1 MRFPVLFLTAL
12 FLVFLPAAILS
23 FYVHHP
29 DPWTEES
36 AVGFVLAVV
45 TFGLIPNSIP
55 ALFLV
60 FLMIWK
66 KVTSV
71 RDFLQ
76 RKAVLCSFLAA
87 LVSVV
92 VIHWWTFVDQV
103 EAGLLIHALAV
114 VFFGVIA
121 VLFGFICGSWM
132 EKRS

>member
-1 MRFPVLFLTAL
+1 LRFPVLFLTAL

-76 RKAVLCSFLAA
+76 RRAVLCSFLAA

>member
-76 RKAVLCSFLAA
+76 RRAVLCSFLAA

-114 VFFGVIA
+114 VFFGMIA
-121 VLFGFICGSWM
+121 VPLGFVVGSWI
-132 EKRS
+132 EKKS

>member
-1 MRFPVLFLTAL
+1 M
-12 FLVFLPAAILS
+12 
-23 FYVHHP
+23 HHP